1 MKIERKQCNENKWTS
16 IRQYRSKKKRQ
27 KKKIMKL

>member
-1 MKIERKQCNENKWTS
+1 MKIERKQCNENKWMS
-16 IRQYRSKKKRQ
+16 IRQYRSKKRQ

>member
-16 IRQYRSKKKRQ
+16 IRQYRSKKKG
-27 KKKIMKL
+27 KKRKL